1 MWLNICEAV
10 WGFSNFTALLQ
21 KLIILMTLP
30 SRAVHAALAA
40 LPPAPSPFD
49 VFLGEYLRISPLR
62 LSV

>member
-1 MWLNICEAV
+1 MYALNVAKHV
-10 WGFSNFTALLQ
+10 RRSSALAGLLQ
-21 KLIILMTLP
+21 KSIILLTLP
-30 SRAVHAALAA
+30 SHVVALAA